1 MNRSVEILNTAATL
15 VGGDRHKTHGSKWDN
30 HQNIANLW
38 TAYIRNEFER
48 IGVEWRD
55 EMAFTPGD
63 VAAMMVLLKVAR
75 TQAGSFNLDDATDAA
90 GYAAIMGELL
100 EIQADGAVDARVNS
114 VSK

>member
-1 MNRSVEILNTAATL
+1 MNRSVEILNTAAAL

-38 TAYIRNEFER
+38 TAYLRNEFAR

-55 EMAFTPGD
+55 EMAFRPGD

-75 TQAGSFNLDDATDAA
+75 TQAGSFNLDNAIDGA
-90 GYAAIMGELL
+90 GYAAIMGELF
-100 EIQADGAVDARVNS
+100 EIEAEGAEDVRVNGMP
-114 VSK
+114 K